1 MPDRDLA
8 RLTWMEVRD
17 LDKTEGAL
25 ILPLGSLE
33 QHGPHLAVDCDLHF
47 ADRFLDLALARIPD
61 RVKVWRLPIVPISKS
76 NEHQGFAG
84 SFWLSART
92 MLAML
97 DDIADGVARSGFR
110 RLVLWSCHGGNRA
123 ILDVAAR
130 DIHARTGL
138 MVFTVFPPGA
148 VPDPVEVDAAEA
160 AYGIHAG
167 DWETSVM
174 LALSPERVR
183 AERADAAY
191 PSFAA
196 RSLSL
201 EFGGAN
207 LAWLTSD
214 WMASGTWGDA
224 TRATAERG
232 RLRLDRMLPRLAEVL
247 TEISTFELP
256 G

>member
-1 MPDRDLA
+1 
-8 RLTWMEVRD
+8 
-17 LDKTEGAL
+17 
-25 ILPLGSLE
+25 
-33 QHGPHLAVDCDLHF
+33 
-47 ADRFLDLALARIPD
+47 
-61 RVKVWRLPIVPISKS
+61 
-76 NEHQGFAG
+76 
-84 SFWLSART
+84 

-97 DDIADGVARSGFR
+97 DDIADGVVRSGFR
-110 RLVLWSCHGGNRA
+110 RLVLWNCHGGNRA

-138 MVFTVFPPGA
+138 MVFTVFPPA
-148 VPDPVEVDAAEA
+148 TVADPVAIDETEA
-160 AYGIHAG
+160 TYGIHAG

-183 AERADAAY
+183 ADRVDTAY

-196 RSLSL
+196 KSLSL

-207 LAWLTSD
+207 LAWITSD
-214 WMASGTWGDA
+214 WMKSGTWGDA

-232 RLRLDRMLPRLAEVL
+232 RARLDAMLPRLVAVL

-256 G
+256 V